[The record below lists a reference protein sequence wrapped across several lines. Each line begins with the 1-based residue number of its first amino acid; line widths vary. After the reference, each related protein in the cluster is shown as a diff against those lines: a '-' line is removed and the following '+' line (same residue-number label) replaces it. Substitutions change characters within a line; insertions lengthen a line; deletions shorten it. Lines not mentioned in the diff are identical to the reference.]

1 MRQIG
6 GGNIQLSIPP
16 TQKKKKEK
24 KEDYKKI
31 LNLFTKWNRIVLI
44 PYDSIKEQERPFG
57 FVLLHTYLL
66 RLP

>member
-44 PYDSIKEQERPFG
+44 PYDSIKEQERPF
-57 FVLLHTYLL
+57 
-66 RLP
+66 